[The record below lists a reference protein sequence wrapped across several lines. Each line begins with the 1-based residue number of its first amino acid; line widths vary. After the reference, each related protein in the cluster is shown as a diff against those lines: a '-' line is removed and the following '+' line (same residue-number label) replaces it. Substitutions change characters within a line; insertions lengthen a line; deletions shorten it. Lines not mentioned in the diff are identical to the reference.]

1 MEELQNLI
9 AEFSSVDY
17 IIVGLLVIFMI
28 VSITSIIVAVNRQ
41 KAIYV
46 MEDKLED
53 YKNKYSELKE
63 TANSKLKDKNSLIKD
78 LKAEIDDLN
87 SGIGVADNS
96 KEVEE
101 LKAALEN
108 KDNEIKKI
116 SRQYEDK
123 IITLQAE
130 QGEVIIDQTELADLK
145 KENANLEKDRSE
157 LIVKCAEYEN
167 LIEEL
172 KQDAT
177 SARQAAADA
186 AKAAKPKATPKPK
199 KEKVI
204 GTEVDYNKY
213 TKSELLSM
221 CISASIA
228 TSPKMSKSDMIILL
242 QDYNKSKKVN

>member
-1 MEELQNLI
+1 MEALQNLI
-9 AEFSSVDY
+9 AELSSVDY
-17 IIVGLLVIFMI
+17 IIIGLLAIFMI
-28 VSITSIIVAVNRQ
+28 VSIISIIVAGNRQ

-53 YKNKYSELKE
+53 AENKYSELKE
-63 TANSKLKDKNSLIKD
+63 TANTKLKEKNSLIKD

-87 SGIGVADNS
+87 NSVGVTGNS
-96 KEVEE
+96 EEIEE

-130 QGEVIIDQTELADLK
+130 QGEVIIDQTELTSTKQELEDLK
-145 KENANLEKDRSE
+145 KELAEQV
-157 LIVKCAEYEN
+157 VKCAEYET

-186 AKAAKPKATPKPK
+186 AKATKPKATPKPK

>member
-9 AEFSSVDY
+9 AELSSVDY
-17 IIVGLLVIFMI
+17 IIIGLLAIFMI
-28 VSITSIIVAVNRQ
+28 VSIISIIVAGNRQ

-53 YKNKYSELKE
+53 AEDKYSELKE
-63 TANSKLKDKNSLIKD
+63 TANSKLKEKNSLIKD
-78 LKAEIDDLN
+78 LRAEIDDLN
-87 SGIGVADNS
+87 NSVGVTGNS
-96 KEVEE
+96 EEIEE

-123 IITLQAE
+123 IITLQSE
-130 QGEVIIDQTELADLK
+130 QGEVIIDQTELTSTKQELEDLK
-145 KENANLEKDRSE
+145 KELSE
-157 LIVKCAEYEN
+157 QIVKCAEYEN

-186 AKAAKPKATPKPK
+186 AKTAKPKATPKPK

>member
-17 IIVGLLVIFMI
+17 IIVGLLAIFMI
-28 VSITSIIVAVNRQ
+28 VSIISIIVAGNRQ

-46 MEDKLED
+46 MKDKLA
-53 YKNKYSELKE
+53 ELKE
-63 TANSKLKDKNSLIKD
+63 IANSKLKDKNSLIKD
-78 LKAEIDDLN
+78 LKAKIDDLN

-96 KEVEE
+96 EE
-101 LKAALEN
+101 IENLKAALEN

-123 IITLQAE
+123 IIALQAE
-130 QGEVIIDQTELADLK
+130 QGEVIIDQTELASTKQELEDLK
-145 KENANLEKDRSE
+145 KELAEQ
-157 LIVKCAEYEN
+157 IVKCAEYEN

-186 AKAAKPKATPKPK
+186 AKVTKPKATPKPK
-199 KEKVI
+199 KEKVPVVP
-204 GTEVDYNKY
+204 GAVDWSKY
-213 TKSELLSM
+213 TKTQLFEM
-221 CISASIA
+221 ASKIPGCPVTSKTSKNDLIA
-228 TSPKMSKSDMIILL
+228 LIMAAQK
-242 QDYNKSKKVN
+242 

>member
-17 IIVGLLVIFMI
+17 IIVGLLAIFMI
-28 VSITSIIVAVNRQ
+28 VSIISIIVAGNRQ

-46 MEDKLED
+46 MEDKIED

-78 LKAEIDDLN
+78 LKAKIDDLN

-96 KEVEE
+96 EE
-101 LKAALEN
+101 IENLKAALEN

-123 IITLQAE
+123 IIALQAE
-130 QGEVIIDQTELADLK
+130 QGEVIIDQTSTKQELEDLK
-145 KENANLEKDRSE
+145 KELSE
-157 LIVKCAEYEN
+157 QIVKCAEYEN

-186 AKAAKPKATPKPK
+186 AKVTKPKATPKPK
-199 KEKVI
+199 KEKVPVVP
-204 GTEVDYNKY
+204 GAVDWSKY
-213 TKSELLSM
+213 TKTQLFEM
-221 CISASIA
+221 ASKIPGCPVTSKTSKNDLIA
-228 TSPKMSKSDMIILL
+228 LIMAAQK
-242 QDYNKSKKVN
+242 